1 MFGNN
6 GKDSKKK
13 NNTSGRSTPNGRPT
27 GNGST
32 SGGGVNTIDENTTIE
47 GDLKAGGDI
56 RIDGKLIG
64 NLTCEAKLI
73 IGPRGHI
80 DGDVECLNAVVEGS
94 FEGSLLVRDMLNLR
108 ETAKLTG
115 DIRAKKMAV
124 AAGCTISGTC
134 TVTGDAEPQPA
145 AKSNGKQNGKA
156 NGNPLKQRENA
167 TAKA

>member
-6 GKDSKKK
+6 SKDSKKK
-13 NNTSGRSTPNGRPT
+13 NGSNGRSPANNRPG
-27 GNGST
+27 GNGPAS
-32 SGGGVNTIDENTTIE
+32 GGVNTIDENTTIK
-47 GDLKAGGDI
+47 GDLEAGGDI
-56 RIDGKLIG
+56 RTDGKLIG
-64 NLTCEAKLI
+64 NLVCQAKLI

-94 FEGSLLVRDMLNLR
+94 FEGNLLVRDMLNLR

-124 AAGCTISGTC
+124 AAGCTINGTC

-145 AKSNGKQNGKA
+145 AKANGKQNGKA